1 MATHLWL
8 KARVGIG
15 LEVMRLELKM
25 IILPE
30 SNRTVIYP
38 NMYDF
43 FFYSEFRSDLNN
55 TRSEKVRFSKDKSFK
70 ITFVIYPLTVSN
82 RLESLPITPPFS
94 CSLLQSLTSSR
105 HVTTPAVSW
114 FILCSMWSCSLH
126 FFFVSLAFSV
136 CTLFLSPF
144 LLRDK
149 PKWLLYQSDFFLEY
163 FFISKYYYFKF
174 FYIQLG

>member
-43 FFYSEFRSDLNN
+43 FFYSEFRSDLD
-55 TRSEKVRFSKDKSFK
+55 SVRIKALK
-70 ITFVIYPLTVSN
+70 
-82 RLESLPITPPFS
+82 
-94 CSLLQSLTSSR
+94 
-105 HVTTPAVSW
+105 
-114 FILCSMWSCSLH
+114 LH
-126 FFFVSLAFSV
+126 L
-136 CTLFLSPF
+136 
-144 LLRDK
+144 
-149 PKWLLYQSDFFLEY
+149 
-163 FFISKYYYFKF
+163 
-174 FYIQLG
+174 